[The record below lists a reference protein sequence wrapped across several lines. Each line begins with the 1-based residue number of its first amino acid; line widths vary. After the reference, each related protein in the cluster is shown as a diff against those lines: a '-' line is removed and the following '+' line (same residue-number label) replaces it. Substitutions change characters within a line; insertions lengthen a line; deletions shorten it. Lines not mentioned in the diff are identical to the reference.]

1 MYFYLISVFCCLFSI
16 SCVSARVLEF
26 VTENAPPLQ
35 YIDKGKVVGKTTTF
49 INQVTKNS
57 NFKADIKI
65 LPWARAYQTALT
77 QKNIFIYPLVR
88 TAEREDNFIW
98 IGKIYTLK
106 LSWAKL
112 KSRTDVSINNPE
124 DAKNYKTGVIR
135 ADATYNYL
143 IKNGFIKNDNFIV
156 VSELP
161 LLLELLYSEKIDS
174 FIVDI
179 TLLKEMAVLKG
190 YDAHQL
196 VSEFD
201 IPKLNYHLYLATNL
215 NTDPVLIEKLK
226 NSLHGIN

>member
-1 MYFYLISVFCCLFSI
+1 MYFYLISVICCIFFLTE
-16 SCVSARVLEF
+16 VSARVLDF

-35 YIDKGKVVGKTTTF
+35 YIKNGKVVGKTTQL
-49 INQVTKNS
+49 IHKIAEAS
-57 NFKADIKI
+57 NYKANIKI
-65 LPWARAYQTALT
+65 MPWARVYQTALN
-77 QKNIFIYPLVR
+77 QKNTFIYPLVR
-88 TAEREDNFIW
+88 TAERESSFIW
-98 IGKIYTLK
+98 IGKIRTLK

-112 KSRTDVSINNPE
+112 KSRKDVNINKPE

-179 TLLKEMAVLKG
+179 ALLKEMAVIKG
-190 YDAHQL
+190 YDPKQL
-196 VSEFD
+196 MSEFD
-201 IPKLNYHLYLATNL
+201 IPQLSYNLYLATNL
-215 NTDPVLIEKLK
+215 NTDPEIIEKLK
-226 NSLHGIN
+226 QHFN